1 MFEVIYSSGWFV
13 GWVFGMFVMAIVLVA
28 IILHEPCGID
38 GILHEPCG
46 IDGIDVISTAVYV
59 VLWPVVVLWV
69 LYMFIMEYFRL
80 RQQKRYWQS
89 TKYWRPRG

>member
-1 MFEVIYSSGWFV
+1 MLDVILESVWFDV
-13 GWVFGMFVMAIVLVA
+13 WVFGMFVMAIVLVS
-28 IILHEPCGID
+28 IV
-38 GILHEPCG
+38 LHEPCG
-46 IDGIDVISTAVYV
+46 IDGIDVIPTTVYV

>member
-1 MFEVIYSSGWFV
+1 MLDVILESAWFDV
-13 GWVFGMFVMAIVLVA
+13 WVFGMFVMAIVLVA
-28 IILHEPCGID
+28 IL
-38 GILHEPCG
+38 LHEPCG

-80 RQQKRYWQS
+80 RQQKCYWQS